1 MVYILTP
8 AADTRKQQVSLLW
21 LSFCTEASTAKGP
34 LFLLPE
40 SELITEPEEDGK
52 EEEEE
57 EEENEEKET
66 EAEEPSL
73 CPSLAEGK
81 VLISYILLLKTIL
94 DTRGN
99 KDLT

>member
-21 LSFCTEASTAKGP
+21 LSFWTEASTAKGP

-40 SELITEPEEDGK
+40 SELITEPEEDGN
-52 EEEEE
+52 EEEEK
-57 EEENEEKET
+57 EEKET

-81 VLISYILLLKTIL
+81 ALISYIWVLKTIL

>member
-57 EEENEEKET
+57 EEKET

-81 VLISYILLLKTIL
+81 ALISYISLLKTIL

>member
-57 EEENEEKET
+57 EET

-81 VLISYILLLKTIL
+81 ALISYILLLKTIL